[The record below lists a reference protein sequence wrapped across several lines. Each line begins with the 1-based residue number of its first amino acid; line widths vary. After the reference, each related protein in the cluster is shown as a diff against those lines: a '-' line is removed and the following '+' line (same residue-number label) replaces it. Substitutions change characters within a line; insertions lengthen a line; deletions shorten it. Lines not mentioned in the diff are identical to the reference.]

1 MKAFILAAGLGT
13 RLRPLTEKQPKVM
26 VEVGGQKILE
36 RTIGQLRGAG
46 VDEFVINTHYFPEVV
61 PNYFGD
67 GSKWGVKI
75 EYSNERDILGTA
87 GGLKKVE
94 EKFKSEKEFLVVY
107 GDNVFDL
114 DFSPFIAQPLKSC
127 CLMMLFDRNKS
138 PNSGIAG
145 GVVETDSKNMVLGFF
160 EGANKPEVSFV
171 NGGVYKCTSK
181 IFDFIPP
188 SQFFDFGRQVFPDM
202 LKQKEPLQAY
212 VIKPNEAL
220 FGVDNMECLD
230 KANQYFESR
239 MKGLRG

>member
-61 PNYFGD
+61 PGYFED
-67 GSKWGVKI
+67 GQKWGVKV
-75 EYSNERDILGTA
+75 EYSHERDILGTA

-114 DFSPFIAQPLKSC
+114 DFSPFIQQPLKSS
-127 CLMMLFDRNKS
+127 CLMMLFDRTKS

-145 GVVETDSKNMVLGFF
+145 GVVEIDEKNMVLGFF
-160 EGANKPEVSFV
+160 EGVDKPQVHYV
-171 NGGVYKCTSK
+171 NGGVYKCTPE
-181 IFDFIPP
+181 IFNFIPP
-188 SQFFDFGRQVFPDM
+188 AQFFDFGRQVFPDM
-202 LKQKEPLQAY
+202 LKAKKPLQAY
-212 VIKPNEAL
+212 VIKPEEAL
-220 FGVDNMECLD
+220 FGVDNMECLER
-230 KANQYFESR
+230 ANQYFNSR
-239 MKGLRG
+239 MSGLRG